1 MIVDA
6 VSIVRNANVVM
17 EAVVT
22 ASVTMIL
29 GSPLLP
35 VPHLPL
41 RSGLPLPKQRIKP
54 DLVDP
59 RPGTHPP
66 FPLEGHG
73 QGQGLDLDLQLRR

>member
-29 GSPLLP
+29 GS
-35 VPHLPL
+35 
-41 RSGLPLPKQRIKP
+41 LPLPNPAPHPRS
-54 DLVDP
+54 DLPLPMPHTNQDNLDLADP
-59 RPGTHPP
+59 LQGTPP
-66 FPLEGHG
+66 LGDSG
-73 QGQGLDLDLQLRR
+73 QGRDLDQDPLPRW

>member
-1 MIVDA
+1 MIADVA
-6 VSIVRNANVVM
+6 LTVKNASAVM
-17 EAVVT
+17 EADAT

-35 VPHLPL
+35 IPHLPL

-59 RPGTHPP
+59 SPGTHPL

>member
-41 RSGLPLPKQRIKP
+41 RSDRPLPKQRTNP
-54 DLVDP
+54 DLVGP
-59 RPGTHPP
+59 SPGTH
-66 FPLEGHG
+66 PLEGHG
-73 QGQGLDLDLQLRR
+73 QGQDLDLDLQLHR